1 MKNGDIEMSE
11 GIVCKVWNIHGETVT
26 RSTMTQMTDSL
37 CYILNDEKVSKEI
50 PLNSPIENDPM
61 GQLGRECLYVENDI
75 KTLNGALVGGYNLLS
90 TDINF
95 AVQEM
100 MEVKEFYHKTDGRAA
115 LHGVISLPVEESHLV
130 NSSGLMKLCHDTL
143 SEVFPNHQAIYAVHT
158 NTDNLH
164 IHFIVNSVGLNG
176 KKIHQ
181 DNNFIKGVLQPCVN
195 KYAREYGFTPNINW
209 EKQKKEQYKDI
220 KIALRKQIDRA
231 IEQSESFDDFI
242 SCLRKN
248 GVKVNIGK
256 HISLKMSDMPKAV
269 RTHQLGGNYT
279 KESIIERIMTRR
291 EAFEEIQANRYS
303 IDVNDVYMPV
313 TSVLKKY
320 KDMSPKEKGNVI
332 RQIKL
337 GENPWKQQR
346 QMNWQLNEISRDI
359 NRTIRIVEMVSYYSR
374 GEGLQGAMQGILN
387 AKKEVSAEKKKIQGL
402 LRKNKPVIDIYKEMK
417 TIQRKAYLYEYEGV
431 TDYRLEFDK
440 YRELSQRLREGYGK
454 NVLEVSAFVKECE
467 DSLLF
472 AHSQLQ
478 ELSNQYREIKRY
490 AMTKGE
496 YVPLKNTLYDIA
508 EIQDT
513 INYSKKMIYD
523 ANFFYVVSKTSDV
536 ILRFVRRPIVNERG
550 NTEELIEVTVM
561 SKEGDTLEKID
572 NRSGNRE
579 FTTNIR
585 DLEKKYNISSCHKY
599 NDITQAQEFLYTN
612 EKDID
617 VSHDEF
623 VPDWHKDSNKDK
635 EEKVYSFTQ
644 AINFKSVS
652 RKDGVHYILN
662 AQNPM
667 YMAVVLSR
675 GKDIYLKIINRNGK
689 MEEEIHLPSLQL
701 RNQKGFFDIQK
712 MQRKYGFSDE
722 MYIFEDMDEA
732 RQYAENEKKEEEQRE
747 TNRWRG

>member
-1 MKNGDIEMSE
+1 MSE

-50 PLNSPIENDPM
+50 SLNSPIVNDLM

-75 KTLNGALVGGYNLLS
+75 KTLNGALVGEYNLLS

-220 KIALRKQIDRA
+220 KIALRKQVDRA

-242 SCLRKN
+242 ACLRKS
-248 GVKVNIGK
+248 GIKVNIGK
-256 HISLKMSDMPKAV
+256 HISLKISDMQKAV
-269 RTHQLGGNYT
+269 RSHQLGGNYT

-291 EAFEEIQANRYS
+291 EAFEEIQVNRYS

-320 KDMSPKEKGNVI
+320 KDMSPKEKENVI

-417 TIQRKAYLYEYEGV
+417 AIQRKAYLYEYEGV

-536 ILRFVRRPIVNERG
+536 ILRFVRRPVVNERG
-550 NTEELIEVTVM
+550 NTEGLIEVTVM

-689 MEEEIHLPSLQL
+689 MEEEIHLSSLQL